1 MSRTILAGRPDDEIL
16 LAFAD
21 GTLAAEDAERVARYL
36 ETDAD
41 ACGLV
46 GRLRRSGAIAAGAFD
61 DVLNEPVPGQL
72 IATVLGAPANVV
84 GLARPRR
91 SHLPA
96 ASWSRALAASL
107 LLSIGAASG
116 YFAGMSSH
124 PVAGRAVTG
133 LDMLAAGSRL
143 DLLAAGSRLAEV
155 LETQPS
161 HRPST
166 IPVAGGGMVEAVVV
180 ATYRDGAGR
189 YCREIELTPEDTP
202 GADVALTM
210 ALACRPAD
218 GGWRLEGAFRVA
230 SASGAVAGEYNP
242 AGSSA
247 SSPLDS
253 LLRMH
258 GAVGAMSPA
267 DEATLI
273 RGGWRRQDP

>member
-1 MSRTILAGRPDDEIL
+1 MSRTILAGRPDDETL

-21 GTLAAEDAERVARYL
+21 GRLAAEDAHRVGQYL
-36 ETDAD
+36 DTDAD
-41 ACGLV
+41 ACELV
-46 GRLRRSGAIAAGAFD
+46 GRLRRSGQIAAAAFD
-61 DVLNEPVPGQL
+61 DVLNEPVPDRL

-84 GLARPRR
+84 SLARPRR
-91 SHLPA
+91 SRLPA
-96 ASWSRALAASL
+96 ASWSGALAASL
-107 LLSIGAASG
+107 LLSIGAAGG
-116 YFAGMSSH
+116 YFAGISSH
-124 PVAGRAVTG
+124 PDDGRATSG
-133 LDMLAAGSRL
+133 LDVLSV
-143 DLLAAGSRLAEV
+143 GSRLAEV

-180 ATYRDGAGR
+180 ATYKDGAGR
-189 YCREIELTPEDTP
+189 YCREIELTPEDPP

-230 SASGAVAGEYNP
+230 SASGAGAGAYNP
-242 AGSSA
+242 AGASA
-247 SSPLDS
+247 TSPLDS
-253 LLRMH
+253 LLRMN

-273 RGGWRRQDP
+273 RSGWRRQDP